1 MFKLAGRAP
10 TRGLV
15 EECESFLSGGLVER
29 LLADGAVVPVWMW
42 MNLLA
47 HGTVDDLVAPPRA
60 IPGLPLYLEP
70 WVEARAYLAG
80 EILGVVESG
89 TPILTLQREV
99 LIPIERELA
108 RGSMARDLRPAD
120 WVGDVLAAMERRV
133 AQRRARGWT

>member
-1 MFKLAGRAP
+1 MFNLTGRAP
-10 TRGLV
+10 THELV
-15 EECESFLSGGLVER
+15 AECESFLSGDLAER

-47 HGTVDDLVAPPRA
+47 HGTVDDLADPPRA
-60 IPGLPLYLEP
+60 IPGLPLSLEP
-70 WVEARAYLAG
+70 WVQARAYLAG

-108 RGSMARDLRPAD
+108 RGATPRDFCPAD
-120 WVGDVLAAMERRV
+120 WVGDVLAAMDRRA